1 VSDRNWRVRFVRKLW
16 RRRSWKARAARVAL
30 LPFSTLYGIVVTLRA
45 LRYRLGFGTE
55 RHLPLPAIA
64 VGNLSVGGT
73 GKTPLTAWIA
83 AECRRAGRR
92 PGILLRGYGRDEV
105 LLHRHL
111 VSDAVVVANPDRAA
125 GAALARMQGANVL
138 VLDDAFQVL
147 DTSRDLNIALL
158 AAEQARVSPW
168 LLPAGPWR
176 EGWGALRRADLL
188 IVTRKRAD
196 AETAGALADRLQRR
210 FPRKSVAIARLGLA
224 GLVGMRSGT
233 TTPLDTL
240 RGRRV
245 VAAAAIADPESFAVQ
260 VRSSGATVQLAAF
273 QDHHEY
279 GARDVERL
287 MQIAAEADYLVV
299 TEKDAVKL
307 RALWPEKRGP
317 EPLVAVLELTWERH
331 REAVA
336 AAIARVLGMPVRPSS
351 SHVTHET

>member
-1 VSDRNWRVRFVRKLW
+1 MSDRDWRVRLVRRLW
-16 RRRSWKARAARVAL
+16 RRRSWKARAARTAL
-30 LPFSTLYGIVVTLRA
+30 LPFSALYGTVVALRA
-45 LRYRLGFGTE
+45 LPYRLGIAGQRRLT
-55 RHLPLPAIA
+55 LPAIA

-83 AECRRAGRR
+83 AECRSAGRR

-111 VSDAVVVANPDRAA
+111 VPEAVVVANPDRAA

-147 DTSRDLNIALL
+147 DTARDLNIALL

-168 LLPAGPWR
+168 VLPAGPWR

-188 IVTRKRAD
+188 IVTRKRAE
-196 AETAGALADRLQRR
+196 AETARTLADRLQARW
-210 FPRKSVAIARLGLA
+210 PLKSVAVVRLGLA

-233 TTPLDTL
+233 PALVETL

-245 VAAAAIADPESFAVQ
+245 VVAAAIADPESFAVQ
-260 VRSSGATVQLAAF
+260 VRATGATVQLVAF

-279 GARDVERL
+279 GTRDVDRL
-287 MQIAAEADYLVV
+287 VQGARAADYLVV

-307 RALWPEKRGP
+307 RALWPDDQP
-317 EPLVAVLELTWERH
+317 EPLVATLELTWERN

-336 AAIARVLGMPVRPSS
+336 AAIARVLAIPVRPTSS
-351 SHVTHET
+351 TTTHET